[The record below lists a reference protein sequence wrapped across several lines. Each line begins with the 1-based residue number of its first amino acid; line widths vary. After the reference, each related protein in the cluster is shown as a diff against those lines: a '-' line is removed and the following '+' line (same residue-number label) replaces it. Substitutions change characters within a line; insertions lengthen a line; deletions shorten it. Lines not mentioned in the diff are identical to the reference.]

1 MLVDELGLDPGREL
15 VELEQLLLRQDP
27 SLDPA
32 VVREVSSGCPYRGLL
47 PYDAEDADSFFG
59 RENDVAAC
67 LRRLRETGVLAVVGP
82 SGVGKSSLVRAGVV
96 AALAR
101 TETAVL
107 VTTPGAHPLDSLAR
121 LKGGGR
127 QTLVVDQAEDA
138 VTACT
143 DPGERERYFA
153 ALAGHVAAGGA
164 LALAMRADHLGDLA
178 PYPEIARIVE
188 DGLYLLGPMS
198 EPDLRSAVEG
208 PARQA
213 GLRLEPGLV
222 DLLVRD
228 VEGEPA
234 ALPLLSHVLRETW
247 ERREGPTLTVAG
259 YRSTGGIR
267 SAVSQSA
274 ERLYDAMDAAQRGR
288 LRSLLLRLVVPTGG
302 GDPVRARV
310 PRAKVSADGEHRRLV
325 EQLVDA
331 RLVSVDGDSLQIAHE
346 SLVRVWPRLRGWL
359 DDDLDGQRLFRHL
372 ADAADAWDQM
382 GRPDSELYRGAQG
395 VLHEDVAA
403 GLLLAV
409 EGVQADQ
416 SSQAWE
422 NLGATLTRAG
432 ALSVV
437 RDVGDMVGAPGTA
450 EMPSVS
456 TSSAGGL
463 VAGNVL
469 GDVARLFD
477 EATLAPLPFRQ
488 APRDTISVAM
498 SPDGSRLAVT
508 TAGNDDRPVK
518 LYDLPN
524 GTPAQR
530 QPGGVPAD
538 LAVGYEPNDPE
549 PMFSRDGSRMVTAL
563 RRPSP
568 LGEWSSWGRT
578 MVWDVA
584 DPSEPV
590 FTIRLPASAQ
600 SALSPDGDRLY
611 VATPGDRP
619 LRVYDVPSGR
629 LFALARDPAIADGN
643 AQAVDV
649 SPDGS
654 TLAVAVG
661 NRVHRYDTVTLRPEG
676 PALQGHTGPLQDVG
690 YSHEPHRD
698 LLDHL
703 PAGQQR
709 TCHRLHR
716 RQDLDRRHPPGQA
729 GRPGLRDGR
738 TQPHPRGVGAV
749 LPAPVVR
756 THLHPVAGW
765 DLTGASRESCPA
777 TDRLAVSPG
786 GWSAGQDVAGWSLSD
801 PAVVAAAGWGPEL
814 GVSVGGVD
822 PDLPGGGVQ
831 QGVMPAAQHHQVV
844 QVRRT
849 TIDPVDDVVGVAGD
863 RQPPAPWECAP
874 AVPQHQGVPL
884 AGGDQPLRPAHV
896 QHLTLAAQHG
906 GDDLGVAGQPAHR
919 GRRQRQPVHDAADSD
934 PRGAAAG
941 AGRTVG
947 GGGLVG
953 GVVGPPQRHPVLLL
967 GEPGPD
973 RVQPGGD
980 QHPRRRA
987 VVGGQPVRVGAVA
1000 GLGLPAHGD
1009 QGVQQPGPALPPV
1022 PPVMGTHRLPARPSP
1037 LRGRG
1042 LRVLV
1047 GRGAPAGAR
1056 LGRLRARQRHQGG
1069 LDQLGVLHRGVP
1081 GPRHPAVPVRGERQ
1095 PPLRVGG
1102 PLPPL
1107 QREVVTELG
1116 PVGVDQLDQLRPGP
1130 GQVRRVPGA
1139 RGVQQHPLRR
1149 IAEPWVVREGEH
1161 PVRDHRRLGPRQ
1173 PPVGHRRSGGRQVG
1187 QPLGQPDQPR
1197 TGPLPPAGH
1206 RGHQVPGGRPP
1217 LGLPGPGRMDPAH
1230 QVHAY
1235 RVQHRPDPLHPHQR
1249 RHQVVPVHHRPVLTE
1264 QLPDRRLH
1272 RAHQTHR
1279 TPRGRVRRR
1288 RVRAS
1293 SLDRLGRPQPVGAG
1307 LVERGDRH
1315 DPIPPAAT
1323 DRPEIRSRPGSRTCL
1338 WPQLISTSTSRLCRG
1353 PVVGVFIMFLMH
1365 ARASVPISAQ
1375 WRIASADS
1383 ATISSPART
1392 QRTIRRDRF
1401 RAHADPPG

>member
-530 QPGGVPAD
+530 QPGGVPAA

-600 SALSPDGDRLY
+600 SALSPDG
-611 VATPGDRP
+611 RP
-619 LRVYDVPSGR
+619 
-629 LFALARDPAIADGN
+629 
-643 AQAVDV
+643 AV
-649 SPDGS
+649 
-654 TLAVAVG
+654 
-661 NRVHRYDTVTLRPEG
+661 
-676 PALQGHTGPLQDVG
+676 
-690 YSHEPHRD
+690 
-698 LLDHL
+698 
-703 PAGQQR
+703 
-709 TCHRLHR
+709 
-716 RQDLDRRHPPGQA
+716 RRHA
-729 GRPGLRDGR
+729 GRPTAPRVRRALRPTFRLGTRPGHRGR
-738 TQPHPRGVGAV
+738 ER
-749 LPAPVVR
+749 
-756 THLHPVAGW
+756 
-765 DLTGASRESCPA
+765 
-777 TDRLAVSPG
+777 
-786 GWSAGQDVAGWSLSD
+786 
-801 PAVVAAAGWGPEL
+801 
-814 GVSVGGVD
+814 
-822 PDLPGGGVQ
+822 PGGG
-831 QGVMPAAQHHQVV
+831 
-844 QVRRT
+844 
-849 TIDPVDDVVGVAGD
+849 
-863 RQPPAPWECAP
+863 RQPGRVDARRRGGQPRPPVRHRHAAARGPGAPGPHGTSAGRRVLPRAAPGPSRSPTGRTAADLSSPPPTAGPGPPTPAWTSGPAGPARRPDATSPARSGRSSSRTGRTNAPAP
-874 AVPQHQGVPL
+874 
-884 AGGDQPLRPAHV
+884 GGRL
-896 QHLTLAAQHG
+896 
-906 GDDLGVAGQPAHR
+906 
-919 GRRQRQPVHDAADSD
+919 
-934 PRGAAAG
+934 
-941 AGRTVG
+941 
-947 GGGLVG
+947 
-953 GVVGPPQRHPVLLL
+953 
-967 GEPGPD
+967 GPD
-973 RVQPGGD
+973 RRVEGIL
-980 QHPRRRA
+980 PR
-987 VVGGQPVRVGAVA
+987 
-1000 GLGLPAHGD
+1000 D
-1009 QGVQQPGPALPPV
+1009 
-1022 PPVMGTHRLPARPSP
+1022 
-1037 LRGRG
+1037 
-1042 LRVLV
+1042 
-1047 GRGAPAGAR
+1047 
-1056 LGRLRARQRHQGG
+1056 
-1069 LDQLGVLHRGVP
+1069 
-1081 GPRHPAVPVRGERQ
+1081 
-1095 PPLRVGG
+1095 
-1102 PLPPL
+1102 
-1107 QREVVTELG
+1107 
-1116 PVGVDQLDQLRPGP
+1116 
-1130 GQVRRVPGA
+1130 
-1139 RGVQQHPLRR
+1139 
-1149 IAEPWVVREGEH
+1149 
-1161 PVRDHRRLGPRQ
+1161 
-1173 PPVGHRRSGGRQVG
+1173 
-1187 QPLGQPDQPR
+1187 
-1197 TGPLPPAGH
+1197 
-1206 RGHQVPGGRPP
+1206 
-1217 LGLPGPGRMDPAH
+1217 
-1230 QVHAY
+1230 
-1235 RVQHRPDPLHPHQR
+1235 
-1249 RHQVVPVHHRPVLTE
+1249 
-1264 QLPDRRLH
+1264 
-1272 RAHQTHR
+1272 
-1279 TPRGRVRRR
+1279 
-1288 RVRAS
+1288 
-1293 SLDRLGRPQPVGAG
+1293 
-1307 LVERGDRH
+1307 
-1315 DPIPPAAT
+1315 
-1323 DRPEIRSRPGSRTCL
+1323 
-1338 WPQLISTSTSRLCRG
+1338 
-1353 PVVGVFIMFLMH
+1353 
-1365 ARASVPISAQ
+1365 
-1375 WRIASADS
+1375 
-1383 ATISSPART
+1383 
-1392 QRTIRRDRF
+1392 
-1401 RAHADPPG
+1401 